1 MKLSYLTHSCS
12 VVHQNLAGYL
22 SLYSDVRNPF
32 RDLIPLVSNSPVI
45 SHSLAAMGA
54 LHYVISANGDTS
66 PMPWSGET
74 LFTNNKPSS
83 PEEAGPAEL
92 NSLSRR
98 SSPRIYEQFLG
109 FKQRAL
115 QQLSRD
121 ISDPVL
127 RNDNKTL
134 TAIMILAL
142 MDAIESGHGAWKYHL
157 EGAKQLLQSR
167 EHDKPS
173 KTQTILNWLDDF
185 AADGCLV

>member
-1 MKLSYLTHSCS
+1 
-12 VVHQNLAGYL
+12 
-22 SLYSDVRNPF
+22 
-32 RDLIPLVSNSPVI
+32 
-45 SHSLAAMGA
+45 MGA
-54 LHYVISANGDTS
+54 LHYVILANGDSS

-74 LFTNNKPSS
+74 LSINDNPSP

-92 NSLSRR
+92 SSLSRR
-98 SSPRIYEQFLG
+98 SSPKIYEQFLG

-115 QQLSRD
+115 HQLSRD

-134 TAIMILAL
+134 AAIMILAL

-157 EGAKQLLQSR
+157 EGAKKLLQSR

-173 KTQTILNWLDDF
+173 KTQTILDWLDDF

>member
-1 MKLSYLTHSCS
+1 
-12 VVHQNLAGYL
+12 
-22 SLYSDVRNPF
+22 
-32 RDLIPLVSNSPVI
+32 
-45 SHSLAAMGA
+45 MGA

-74 LFTNNKPSS
+74 SLTNNKPSP
-83 PEEAGPAEL
+83 PEEVGPAEL
-92 NSLSRR
+92 NSLSQR

-157 EGAKQLLQSR
+157 EGAKKLLQSR